1 MQRRQGMS
9 DAMQFRKRMKE
20 RYKGIER
27 GVGTNRYKDTNT
39 TIQDD
44 EDGGWNETEEV
55 EGDEKNNQGEKSWV
69 RKIKVTTSNGEKDTK
84 NRGTSSTKLICNL
97 VRILLQVFLEK
108 VYASSR
114 VLELMV

>member
-1 MQRRQGMS
+1 MEDETRP
-9 DAMQFRKRMKE
+9 RKWKEMK
-20 RYKGIER
+20 
-27 GVGTNRYKDTNT
+27 
-39 TIQDD
+39 
-44 EDGGWNETEEV
+44 
-55 EGDEKNNQGEKSWV
+55 KNNQGKKSWA